1 MVKNLPAYVGDRFD
15 PYVWEG
21 STCLNYCAQVPL
33 SPCSATRE
41 ASEVRSRVVVPPAAT
56 RESPC
61 TDLVYLPLKKSHRN
75 GMLLMLCIKYV
86 KLNKLVT
93 TIAVV
98 IGFH

>member
-61 TDLVYLPLKKSHRN
+61 TAMETSCTSPSKK
-75 GMLLMLCIKYV
+75 
-86 KLNKLVT
+86 VT
-93 TIAVV
+93 EM
-98 IGFH
+98 GCC